1 MELLPFK
8 QGAEARLYT
17 SSFYGKPCIV
27 KERFSKSYR
36 HPKLD
41 KSLTTQRI
49 KAEVR
54 AMLRCRTFGIPTPT
68 VYFVNLEN
76 NSIYMEHMKDA
87 VTLRQYIEDI
97 QLQHPETFIEVL
109 TPLAGVVGKLL
120 AKMHSN
126 NIVHGDLTT
135 SNMLLQEAA
144 ENSVLVL
151 IDFGLSYGAT
161 LAEDK
166 GVDLYVL
173 ERALLSTHPN
183 TECLFETIL
192 ISYKAEYKNGA
203 ADVISKLDE
212 IRLRGRKRTM
222 VG

>member
-8 QGAEARLYT
+8 QGAEARLFT
-17 SSFYGKPCIV
+17 SVFYGKPCIV
-27 KERFSKSYR
+27 KERFTKSYR
-36 HPKLD
+36 HPQLD
-41 KSLTTQRI
+41 KSLTAQRM

-54 AMLRCRTFGIPTPT
+54 TMLRCRTLGIPTPT
-68 VYFVNLEN
+68 IYFVNMETS
-76 NSIYMEHMKDA
+76 SIYMEHVKDA

-97 QLQHPETFIEVL
+97 QKKHPETFKKIL
-109 TPLAGVVGKLL
+109 TPLADVIGKLL

-135 SNMLLQEAA
+135 SNMLLKGE
-144 ENSVLVL
+144 SSDCVLVL
-151 IDFGLSYGAT
+151 IDFGLSFGAM

-183 TECLFETIL
+183 TECLFDTIL
-192 ISYKAEYKNGA
+192 ESYKTEYKKGA
-203 ADVISKLDE
+203 SEVISKLDE